1 MDRKN
6 AFITLCNQE
15 LNKNE
20 TYNHWL
26 NLKIDIFISDI
37 NYKNIRTKNV
47 TKNNDNETFKI
58 VKERSSGKN
67 VMDVERT
74 IITEKSNGTLRKTVV
89 KDTIVKVTVRGK
101 KRKEFNKENAEN
113 EEISR
118 ELKNKKAKTVRSVMN
133 HLSEH
138 DENTKASLMS
148 KVIDDEGTKF
158 AEKVIKNSK
167 ALQENSSM
175 TAEQT
180 TSLISGT
187 RTSDLVFRQMRTAF
201 NKTIGYSPIASHKKS

>member
-1 MDRKN
+1 
-6 AFITLCNQE
+6 
-15 LNKNE
+15 
-20 TYNHWL
+20 
-26 NLKIDIFISDI
+26 
-37 NYKNIRTKNV
+37 
-47 TKNNDNETFKI
+47 
-58 VKERSSGKN
+58 
-67 VMDVERT
+67 MDVERT

-101 KRKEFNKENAEN
+101 KRKEFNKENEEN

-118 ELKNKKAKTVRSVMN
+118 ELKNKKAKIVRSVMN

-201 NKTIGYSPIASHKKS
+201 NNTIGYSPIASHKKVKKYRDEVMPVSKNDFNIENKNI